1 MLRAGY
7 GLRIGSR
14 IPIAAQAALTTV
26 GRPVP
31 LPRWAVD
38 EGAPIRMEDDVWIG
52 ANALVLP
59 GVTIGRG
66 AIVAG
71 GAGVTRDVGP
81 FTIVAGVP
89 AIPLGEVPR
98 LACES
103 NS

>member
-14 IPIAAQAALTTV
+14 VLIVAQAALTTV
-26 GRPVP
+26 GHPGL
-31 LPRWAVD
+31 LPRWAVN
-38 EGAPIRMEDDVWIG
+38 EGAPIRVEDDVWIG
-52 ANALVLP
+52 ANALVPP

-71 GAGVTRDVGP
+71 GAVFTRDVGP

-89 AIPLGEVPR
+89 AVPVGEVPR
-98 LACES
+98 PACES